1 MLPPDSPAAR
11 AGVLLPLHTQPQQT
25 PGSPQDALQGQHR
38 TLDDRLQKLGT
49 PMAPSPRRAREAPRG
64 SPGRSK
70 PRRTRRP
77 TLAEG
82 WLNGAHIDRG
92 WAGFCSNLFRAHE
105 GPHTPPG
112 APMTVLPPDSSRRPI
127 AQRRPRWPP
136 HGFRGLLR
144 APTTLQ
150 KHSQEGPNTQ
160 KSYTFSQMSRSR
172 RFGAPA
178 LHKRAKWGP
187 AVAPRDGPRGAQESA
202 KTAQEVP
209 KTAPREGP
217 DGGPE
222 RQFRALC
229 PKRPPGGPKRRPRGP
244 QEAPVRPQEV
254 PKIPPRGPREASQE
268 TPRSLPKRRLVH
280 DQGWPQNTPRSRR
293 EAASSSSSSPLQPPP
308 PPPPSR
314 SPRTRQ
320 HIAPVIQ
327 CGPAE

>member
-64 SPGRSK
+64 SPGRPK

-82 WLNGAHIDRG
+82 GLNGAHIDRG

-178 LHKRAKWGP
+178 LHKRAKRGP

-209 KTAPREGP
+209 KTGQAAARTDPGQDLNGHVGPSAP
-217 DGGPE
+217 
-222 RQFRALC
+222 
-229 PKRPPGGPKRRPRGP
+229 
-244 QEAPVRPQEV
+244 
-254 PKIPPRGPREASQE
+254 
-268 TPRSLPKRRLVH
+268 
-280 DQGWPQNTPRSRR
+280 GWPHK
-293 EAASSSSSSPLQPPP
+293 PP
-308 PPPPSR
+308 R
-314 SPRTRQ
+314 SPRG
-320 HIAPVIQ
+320 APGRPQDAPQIRHRASGHGVGVSS
-327 CGPAE
+327 GPLPHSLSLSPQS